1 MCFIT
6 KYSKIRIA
14 TKDIE
19 CYKCVEHYSTF
30 CISLHQKF
38 KYDYGQKY
46 SGKSKIKIFFK
57 WLLNEDITDEGYHS
71 DIKPFPFP
79 NAKCIIPKGSLY
91 LIDTLS
97 EEYCSSSIIIKEK
110 LEFKN
115 LIGDKLEKLEEKI
128 NNFKTENNY
137 DKERI

>member
-1 MCFIT
+1 MCFVT

-46 SGKSKIKIFFK
+46 SGKSKIKILFK

-110 LEFKN
+110 VE
-115 LIGDKLEKLEEKI
+115 
-128 NNFKTENNY
+128 
-137 DKERI
+137 

>member
-1 MCFIT
+1 MYQDF
-6 KYSKIRIA
+6 
-14 TKDIE
+14 D
-19 CYKCVEHYSTF
+19 YKCNKE
-30 CISLHQKF
+30 
-38 KYDYGQKY
+38 Y
-46 SGKSKIKIFFK
+46 SGKSKLKLFLK
-57 WLLNEDITDEGYHS
+57 WLFNEDITDEGYHS

-115 LIGDKLEKLEEKI
+115 LVKDKLDKLEEKI
-128 NNFKTENNY
+128 NNFKTE
-137 DKERI
+137 

>member
-1 MCFIT
+1 MCFVT
-6 KYSKIRIA
+6 TYSKIRIA

-19 CYKCVEHYSTF
+19 CYKRVEHYSTF

-46 SGKSKIKIFFK
+46 SGKSKFRLFLKWFFDE
-57 WLLNEDITDEGYHS
+57 NITDEGYHS
-71 DIKPFPFP
+71 DINPFPFP

-97 EEYCSSSIIIKEK
+97 GEYCSSSIIIKKEV
-110 LEFKN
+110 EFKN
-115 LIGDKLEKLEEKI
+115 LVKDKLDKLEEKI
-128 NNFKTENNY
+128 NNFKT
-137 DKERI
+137 KKL

>member
-1 MCFIT
+1 MCFVT

-14 TKDIE
+14 TKDIV

-57 WLLNEDITDEGYHS
+57 WLFDENITDEGYHS

-97 EEYCSSSIIIKEK
+97 EEYCSSSIIIKQP
-110 LEFKN
+110 L
-115 LIGDKLEKLEEKI
+115 L
-128 NNFKTENNY
+128 
-137 DKERI
+137 